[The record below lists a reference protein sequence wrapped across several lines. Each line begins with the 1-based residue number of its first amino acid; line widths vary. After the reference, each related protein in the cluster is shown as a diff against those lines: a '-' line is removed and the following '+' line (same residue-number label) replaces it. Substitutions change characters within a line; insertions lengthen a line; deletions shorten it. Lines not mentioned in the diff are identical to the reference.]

1 MRPPVDES
9 APCLP
14 PDDPSW
20 DRWSV
25 WRGGELPGDSEE
37 DDA

>member
-1 MRPPVDES
+1 M
-9 APCLP
+9 LP
-14 PDDPSW
+14 ALAPDDPSW

-25 WRGGELPGDSEE
+25 WRAGEIEIDEE